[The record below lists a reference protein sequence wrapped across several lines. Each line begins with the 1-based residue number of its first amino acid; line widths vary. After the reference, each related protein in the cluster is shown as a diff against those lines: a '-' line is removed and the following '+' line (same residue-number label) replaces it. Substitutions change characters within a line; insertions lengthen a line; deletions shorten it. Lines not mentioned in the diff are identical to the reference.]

1 MKEINL
7 KGLNETIYFDECK
20 NGLKVYLWVNKKVNT
35 FYGTLSVKYG
45 SIYKEF
51 KINNKKYKTPYGIA
65 HFLEHIKF
73 NEKEDF
79 TAQDFYKKTGCD
91 TNAFTTFDYTNYQV
105 FGTTNCS
112 QNICHLLDFV
122 ENNYFTNKIIKNEKG
137 IIIEEANSTIDNP
150 YTMMYFNLIQNMFNN
165 SDYSNIITGKEED
178 IKKITYDDIKLVFD
192 TFYYP
197 DNMFLIV
204 TGNFNPYELMESIK
218 ENENKKE
225 FIKHKK
231 PIRIVKKDSKKVV
244 KKYEELEKNVSTK
257 KIKVGIKLSTNNL
270 KEYNDL
276 YIRLYLNIIFNAN
289 FGSTSDFKE
298 ELLNKELINNLGYS
312 IELIEDYYMVTIT
325 IESNYKEEI
334 IKLINNKLDNL
345 EIDEETFN
353 RKKKCNIASLVLD
366 YEDVET
372 VNDALQFQILNYGDV
387 IDNYREIYEKIKY
400 KDIIKFAK
408 LLDLKER
415 SILIYNP
422 KQ

>member
-1 MKEINL
+1 
-7 KGLNETIYFDECK
+7 
-20 NGLKVYLWVNKKVNT
+20 
-35 FYGTLSVKYG
+35 
-45 SIYKEF
+45 
-51 KINNKKYKTPYGIA
+51 
-65 HFLEHIKF
+65 
-73 NEKEDF
+73 
-79 TAQDFYKKTGCD
+79 
-91 TNAFTTFDYTNYQV
+91 
-105 FGTTNCS
+105 
-112 QNICHLLDFV
+112 
-122 ENNYFTNKIIKNEKG
+122 
-137 IIIEEANSTIDNP
+137 
-150 YTMMYFNLIQNMFNN
+150 
-165 SDYSNIITGKEED
+165 
-178 IKKITYDDIKLVFD
+178 
-192 TFYYP
+192 
-197 DNMFLIV
+197 MFLIV

-312 IELIEDYYMVTIT
+312 IELIEDYYIVTIT

-400 KDIIKFAK
+400 KDILKFAK